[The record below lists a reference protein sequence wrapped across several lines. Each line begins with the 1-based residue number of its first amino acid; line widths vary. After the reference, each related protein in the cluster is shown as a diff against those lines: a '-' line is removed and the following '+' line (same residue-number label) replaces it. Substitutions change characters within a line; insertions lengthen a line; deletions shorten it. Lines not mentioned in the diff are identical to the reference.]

1 MWKKVTKSEGIAL
14 GFREFEQGTVSFFG
28 YNQGRSR
35 RTQAWHHP
43 RNRRWCRRWQAGV
56 AEPNH
61 RSVRIW
67 RASRSL
73 DRHFRCVQRWQRD
86 RFDCQGWQLQRFGA
100 HRPPGVDAGLIAV
113 ALRGRGIF
121 LRGRYHS
128 SSGCCRYRGLKIHKE
143 IPRERLWWGRIE
155 LSHQSF
161 FTMLC
166 LVMSCPFTPGHVEP
180 TGLAMRIYAS
190 LDRACI

>member
-1 MWKKVTKSEGIAL
+1 VTKSEGIAL

-28 YNQGRSR
+28 YNQ
-35 RTQAWHHP
+35 
-43 RNRRWCRRWQAGV
+43 AGQGV
-56 AEPNH
+56 LKRGTILATGGGADVGKLVLLSPTTEAYAYGVLLDPSIDTSAAFSDG
-61 RSVRIW
+61 SVTGSIA
-67 RASRSL
+67 RAGSFKGSAL
-73 DRHFRCVQRWQRD
+73 IV
-86 RFDCQGWQLQRFGA
+86 
-100 HRPPGVDAGLIAV
+100 PPGVDAGLIAV

-180 TGLAMRIYAS
+180 TGLAMRTYAS